1 MNEIFRA
8 FKESIEVKK
17 NILDNNL
24 ALVIEEMAEESCS
37 AIVSGKKIIFCGNGG
52 SAADAQHLA
61 AELLIR
67 FRSSFDRP
75 PIKAISLALDSSTI
89 TACGNDYDFDL
100 IYSRTLEALGDEG
113 DILFILSTSGM
124 SKNILNA
131 IESARKKNIAIFSFL
146 GNDGGKAKKNCTL
159 NFIVPCKN
167 TARIQESHITA
178 GHAFVEMLENKL
190 VEIGYL

>member
-1 MNEIFRA
+1 MSEIVNSFN
-8 FKESIEVKK
+8 ESIEVKRL
-17 NILDNNL
+17 ILENKLTD
-24 ALVIEEMAEESCS
+24 VIEKMAQESCK
-37 AIVSGKKIIFCGNGG
+37 AIISGKKIIFCGNGG